1 MGRDMERKT
10 QHKKKIH
17 WKRQVDTVT
26 RERAKIHLQTQENGR
41 RDTDVETGI
50 HNK

>member
-10 QHKKKIH
+10 QHKKIH
-17 WKRQVDTVT
+17 WKRQIDTVM
-26 RERAKIHLQTQENGR
+26 REKAKIHLWTQENGH
-41 RDTDVETGI
+41 RDTDLETGI